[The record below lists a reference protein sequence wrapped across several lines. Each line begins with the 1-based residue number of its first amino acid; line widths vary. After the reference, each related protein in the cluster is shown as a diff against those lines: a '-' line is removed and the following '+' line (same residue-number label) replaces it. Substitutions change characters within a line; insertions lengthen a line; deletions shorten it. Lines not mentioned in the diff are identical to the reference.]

1 MCKVFEV
8 KPEDIVNNNEI
19 IINQKQSGGNS
30 NNAYVINQLSEKLI
44 EQYEKRLEEK
54 DAIINYLKNNKS
66 WKNCK

>member
-1 MCKVFEV
+1 LCKVFEV

-66 WKNCK
+66 